1 MLTNII
7 RQDRAVIISPFINF
21 NIMLGL
27 NIANELSH
35 LSSKNIV
42 IATSYKIPSDLIRE
56 IIKDGNNILLTDSFK
71 CLDNVYAY
79 IIILNNVDA
88 DELVDRL
95 TTINK
100 IFKVFVLVEKVRHI
114 HRLGN
119 ATWNI
124 YKVRKVNPNTYS
136 ILDIHGS
143 GIVVL
148 GVKGCSIYKL
158 EIPEDVILIYRE
170 IVNRVKEFGS
180 IKASELLRYM
190 VKTLGYDREFVLNA
204 IRRSVAMGI
213 IKYQSGYLIPQ
224 ITINS

>member
-7 RQDRAVIISPFINF
+7 NQDRAIIISPFINF

-42 IATSYKIPSDLIRE
+42 IATSYKIPSYLIRE
-56 IIKDGNNILLTDSFK
+56 IIRDGNNILLIDSFK
-71 CLDNVYAY
+71 CLDNVYAH
-79 IIILNNVDA
+79 IIILNNIDA
-88 DELVDRL
+88 DELLISCL
-95 TTINK
+95 TTTNK
-100 IFKVFVLVEKVRHI
+100 IFVLAEKLHRI
-114 HRLGN
+114 HKLGN
-119 ATWNI
+119 SAWNV
-124 YKVRKVNPNTYS
+124 YKVRKINPNTYS
-136 ILDIHGS
+136 ILDAHEGN
-143 GIVVL
+143 IVVL

-158 EIPEDVILIYRE
+158 EMPEDVVLIYRE
-170 IVNRVKEFGS
+170 VVNHVKEFGS

-213 IKYQSGYLIPQ
+213 IRYQSGYLIPQ